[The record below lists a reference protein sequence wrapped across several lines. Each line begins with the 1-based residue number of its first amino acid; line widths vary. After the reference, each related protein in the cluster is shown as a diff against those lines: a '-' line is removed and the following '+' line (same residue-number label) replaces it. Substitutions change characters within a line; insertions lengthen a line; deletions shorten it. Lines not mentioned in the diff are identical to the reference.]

1 MTGSPLASSRRVDCA
16 SLVDRLRSAPCP
28 LSRHSPALVLE
39 IEGPSSP
46 NPAPF
51 DPRQRLAQMPQMP
64 GVYRMLDAGGKV
76 LYVGK
81 AKNLKRR
88 VASYFSRALNRR
100 LLTMVGQIADIE
112 VTVTRSEGEALLLES
127 NLIKSLKPRF
137 NVLLRDDKS
146 YPYIRLTS
154 EDAFPRL
161 AFYRGPRKGQGRL
174 FGPYP
179 SAWAVRETLQLLQ
192 RLFPVRQCEDSFY
205 RTRSRPCL
213 QYQIKRCSG
222 PCVGLV
228 SESVYAEEVAHT
240 IKFLEGRTEEVIQEL
255 AAAMERAAANLEF
268 ERAAVLRDQIAT
280 LRRILERQYVS
291 GEGGD
296 LDIVAGAQEAGQSC
310 VQVFFIRGGRNL
322 GNKAF
327 FPQTP
332 EDTEEAALIA
342 GFLTQ
347 FYADKEPPAEL
358 ICSVEPEDRELL
370 EAALAERAGHRVQIR
385 SRVRAER
392 ARWLEM
398 ARGNAQVA
406 LKSRLGS
413 QAGYGLRL
421 AALREALD
429 LPESPGRMECFD
441 ISHTMG
447 ERTVASC
454 VVFDDA
460 GPRKSDYRRFNIE
473 GITPGDDYA
482 AMHQVLTRRYTR
494 VKQGEYPVPD
504 LVFIDGGRGQLGAV
518 GEALQELGLSGL
530 TLVGVSKGPDRRP
543 GTEQLWLLGQG
554 SPVILPADS
563 PAMHLVQQIRDEAH
577 RFAITGHRQR
587 RAKARTASVLEEIGG
602 IGPKRRQQLLQAF
615 GGMRGLARAGVE
627 DLARVEGISRDL
639 AQRIHDTF
647 HQDTPAR

>member
-1 MTGSPLASSRRVDCA
+1 MKTPGVAEG
-16 SLVDRLRSAPCP
+16 APARGC
-28 LSRHSPALVLE
+28 
-39 IEGPSSP
+39 
-46 NPAPF
+46 
-51 DPRQRLAQMPQMP
+51 DPRERLAQLPEGP
-64 GVYRMLDAGGKV
+64 GVYRLLDAQGTV

-88 VASYFSRALNRR
+88 VASYFSRALNHR
-100 LLTMVGQIADIE
+100 LLVMVGQVADIE
-112 VTVTRSEGEALLLES
+112 VTVTRGEGEALLLES

-146 YPYIRLTS
+146 YPFIRLTTQ
-154 EDAFPRL
+154 DAFPRL
-161 AFYRGPRKGQGRL
+161 AFYRGPRKGPGRF

-205 RTRSRPCL
+205 RTRSRACL
-213 QYQIKRCSG
+213 QYQIKRCTG

-228 SESVYAEEVAHT
+228 SEAVYAQDVAHT
-240 IKFLEGRTEEVIQEL
+240 TKFLEGRTDEVITEL
-255 AAAMERAAANLEF
+255 GVAMERAAAALEF
-268 ERAAVLRDQIAT
+268 ERAAVLRDQVAT
-280 LRRILERQYVS
+280 LRRIQERQYVS

-296 LDIVAGAQEAGQSC
+296 LDIIGCAQEGGQCC

-327 FPQTP
+327 FPLAP
-332 EDTEEAALIA
+332 ADTQEGALLA

-347 FYADKEPPAEL
+347 FYADKEVPGEL
-358 ICSVEPEDRELL
+358 ICSAEPDDLDLL
-370 EAALAERAGHRVQIR
+370 EAALAEHAGHRVQIR

-398 ARGNAQVA
+398 ARGNAAVA

-413 QAGYGLRL
+413 QAGYSLRL
-421 AALREALD
+421 TALQEALA
-429 LPESPGRMECFD
+429 LPEAPTRMECFD

-482 AMHQVLTRRYTR
+482 AMHQALTRRYTR
-494 VKQGEYPVPD
+494 VQQGEYPVPD

-518 GEALQELGLSGL
+518 AGALQELGLGTL
-530 TLVGVSKGPDRRP
+530 TLVGVAKGPDRRP

-554 SPVILPADS
+554 TPVILPADS
-563 PAMHLVQQIRDEAH
+563 PALHLIAQIRDEAH
-577 RFAITGHRQR
+577 RFAITGHRSR

-615 GGMRGLARAGVE
+615 GGMRGLTSAGVE
-627 DLARVEGISRDL
+627 DIARVAGISRDL
-639 AQRIHDTF
+639 AQRVHDSF
-647 HQDTPAR
+647 HPDAPAP